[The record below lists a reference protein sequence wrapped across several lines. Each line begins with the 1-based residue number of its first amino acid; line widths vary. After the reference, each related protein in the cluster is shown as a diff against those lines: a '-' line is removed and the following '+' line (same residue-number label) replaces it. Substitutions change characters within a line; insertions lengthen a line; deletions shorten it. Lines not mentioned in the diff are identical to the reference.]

1 MQGGCRSLRSI
12 SELFDTGAITGSSP
26 VRRLP
31 YISNFFG
38 GHFNALGIN
47 TLADL
52 LSVFS
57 AVPPLPATE
66 LSRRI
71 AVLTQN
77 PRRNQCVEHNDR
89 LYHVS
94 DSNQCAFNA
103 ILSFL
108 RRCHEQRAQWQQL
121 QFHGPI
127 NVPSAFLVPYRDRGH
142 TSSRSCSCLPAA
154 RCQAE
159 QLCRW
164 HANANVCVP
173 RFGPGFEGVG
183 NYAGQRV
190 TSGSFGARVI
200 DGMQYVRRWRR
211 PSPPS
216 NRPLR
221 RPFPLPDIAGQQA
234 LVPLPA
240 APAAPPA
247 VPLPPQP
254 PVAPPAP
261 PVAPAAAEPVARR
274 TRSHRQPIARR
285 TRAQAKKRRRINK
298 RRLRRWRQ
306 RRQRRQ

>member
-1 MQGGCRSLRSI
+1 MPGGCRSNQTI
-12 SELFDTGAITGSSP
+12 SELFDSGTITGSSL

-31 YISNFFG
+31 YISSFFG
-38 GHFNALGIN
+38 GRFNALGVN

-77 PRRNQCVEHNDR
+77 PRRNQCVEDNDR

-94 DSNQCAFNA
+94 DSNQCLFNA

-108 RRCHEQRAQWQQL
+108 RRCHNRRAQWQQL

-127 NVPSAFLVPYRDRGH
+127 NVPSAFAVPYRDRGH
-142 TSSRSCSCLPAA
+142 TSSRSCSCLAA
-154 RCQAE
+154 ADCQND

-164 HANANVCVP
+164 HPENAEGGPVCVP

-183 NYAGQRV
+183 SHAGQRV
-190 TSGSFGARVI
+190 NSGSFEARTI
-200 DGMQYVRRWRR
+200 DGMSYVRRWRQ

-254 PVAPPAP
+254 QPPP
-261 PVAPAAAEPVARR
+261 PPPPQPIARR
-274 TRSHRQPIARR
+274 TRSQRQPVARR

-298 RRLRRWRQ
+298 RRLRRWFRH
-306 RRQRRQ
+306 

>member
-1 MQGGCRSLRSI
+1 MQGRCRSIRSI
-12 SELFDTGAITGSSP
+12 SELFDSGTITGSSP
-26 VRRLP
+26 VRQLP
-31 YISNFFG
+31 YIGTFFG
-38 GHFNALGIN
+38 GRMNALGID

-57 AVPPLPATE
+57 SDDPPLPATE

-77 PRRNQCVEHNDR
+77 PRRNQCVEDNDR

-94 DSNQCAFNA
+94 DSNQCTFNSV
-103 ILSFL
+103 LSFL
-108 RRCHEQRAQWQQL
+108 RRCHERRAQWQQL

-127 NVPSAFLVPYRDRGH
+127 NVPNAFAVPYRSRGH
-142 TSSRSCSCLPAA
+142 TAARSCSCLPAG
-154 RCQAE
+154 RCQND

-164 HANANVCVP
+164 HEDSNVCVP

-190 TSGSFGARVI
+190 TSGSFEARTI

-221 RPFPLPDIAGQQA
+221 RPFPQ
-234 LVPLPA
+234 VT
-240 APAAPPA
+240 PA
-247 VPLPPQP
+247 VAAAAAAAAA
-254 PVAPPAP
+254 PVAPVAAAIAP
-261 PVAPAAAEPVARR
+261 VVADAPVAEPIARR
-274 TRSHRQPIARR
+274 TRRQRQPIARR
-285 TRAQAKKRRRINK
+285 TRSQTKKRRRINK

-306 RRQRRQ
+306 RRQHRQQRQ

>member
-26 VRRLP
+26 VRQLP
-31 YISNFFG
+31 YIGTFFG
-38 GHFNALGIN
+38 GRLNALGV
-47 TLADL
+47 TSLADL

-57 AVPPLPATE
+57 AVPPLPATK

-103 ILSFL
+103 IVSFL

-127 NVPSAFLVPYRDRGH
+127 NVPGAFAVPYRDRGH
-142 TSSRSCSCLPAA
+142 TAARSCSCLTSH
-154 RCQAE
+154 RCQND

-164 HANANVCVP
+164 HDDANVCVP

-190 TSGSFGARVI
+190 TSGSFEARTI

-221 RPFPLPDIAGQQA
+221 RPFPQ
-234 LVPLPA
+234 VA
-240 APAAPPA
+240 APVAAAVAPVA
-247 VPLPPQP
+247 VP
-254 PVAPPAP
+254 VAA
-261 PVAPAAAEPVARR
+261 PVARR
-274 TRSHRQPIARR
+274 TRSQRQPIASR
-285 TRAQAKKRRRINK
+285 TRAQRQPVARRTRSKKKRSYFFSK
-298 RRLRRWRQ
+298 RNEQLDDC
-306 RRQRRQ
+306 